1 MITFMYRIA
10 VTNRHLCRGDFLK
23 QIEKIT
29 QENVYD
35 AILLR
40 EKDLS
45 PQEYYKLAKEV
56 LELCG
61 KKGKKCILHNFPEV
75 ALELQHPYLHLPLR
89 VWEEYE
95 EKEFL
100 RGKMKEMGTSV
111 HSLEQAEEAMKLGA
125 DYVTAGH
132 IFKTDCKKGLEPR
145 GLGFLEKIVQA
156 VSVPVYGIGGIH
168 SGNEESV
175 LEHGARGVCIMS
187 GCMKE

>member
-1 MITFMYRIA
+1 MIIFMYRIA

-23 QIEKIT
+23 QIEKIV

-45 PQEYYKLAKEV
+45 PQDYLKLAKEV
-56 LELCG
+56 LGLCG
-61 KKGKKCILHNFPEV
+61 QKGKKCILHNFPEV
-75 ALELQHPYLHLPLR
+75 ALELGHPYLHLPLR
-89 VWEEYE
+89 VWEEYK

-100 RGKMKEMGTSV
+100 RGKIKEIGTSV
-111 HSLEQAEEAMKLGA
+111 HSIEQAEKAMKLGA

-145 GLGFLEKIVQA
+145 GLGFLEEIVHA
-156 VSVPVYGIGGIH
+156 VSVPVYGIGGVC
-168 SGNEESV
+168 SDNEESV
-175 LEHGARGVCIMS
+175 LEHGAVGVCIMS
-187 GCMKE
+187 GCMKV